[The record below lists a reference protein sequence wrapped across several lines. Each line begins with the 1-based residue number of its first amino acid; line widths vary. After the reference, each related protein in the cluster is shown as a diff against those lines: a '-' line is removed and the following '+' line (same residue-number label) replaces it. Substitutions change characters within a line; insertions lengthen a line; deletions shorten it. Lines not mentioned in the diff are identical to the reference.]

1 MLSQFSEISMA
12 ERSIRN
18 SGSSRSDLMSLKAI
32 LVHEPS
38 STISSGR
45 EVDIASPVP
54 AHHPISSERTTILAS
69 FKHRELPNA
78 QCERDRPVPNPP
90 ATLPGQAN
98 YERTESL
105 GRTELDSQTSGSS
118 FSQKTDDNSVYSF
131 QDDLSYPVVTSNPG
145 HLQAPIASAG
155 AAVGLLPF
163 PDANHRTKSRTSSNI
178 QLQDRTD
185 SGLAFGG
192 DYEHYTRLDKY
203 GRAYQIPVEI
213 KSGSK
218 QADDRRKRNA
228 GASARFRQRRK
239 AREKELASK
248 LDAASKEVEAAR
260 ATIEDL
266 KCRLDQA
273 LEDKEFCR
281 QKSATL
287 EIREVTRV
295 TKDI

>member
-1 MLSQFSEISMA
+1 MR
-12 ERSIRN
+12 ERS
-18 SGSSRSDLMSLKAI
+18 
-32 LVHEPS
+32 
-38 STISSGR
+38 T
-45 EVDIASPVP
+45 
-54 AHHPISSERTTILAS
+54 
-69 FKHRELPNA
+69 
-78 QCERDRPVPNPP
+78 
-90 ATLPGQAN
+90 
-98 YERTESL
+98 

-131 QDDLSYPVVTSNPG
+131 QDDLSYPVVTSYPG

-287 EIREVTRV
+287 EIREMTRV